1 MVLRCFWEFDL
12 SHSVW
17 TWADRV
23 ISALDQTWLWMGAC
37 WNHPETCNTTQE
49 WWEARS
55 NPDVW
60 FQLISTDFNLSQTSK
75 NQPTSNIHQT
85 ANRNNFKPPQGHQ
98 AALDPG
104 LCVSS
109 SCCVVSKNSCPP
121 GQDGRFHHP
130 DESCCGFLQGPLK
143 SHWRAIEVA
152 HRHQEYSQMFKGK
165 SLAVLT
171 SVLVRDSGRCG
182 KPTRKTRRGT
192 HGAGKELGW
201 IVG

>member
-104 LCVSS
+104 LCVFQVAAA
-109 SCCVVSKNSCPP
+109 SCRKTHAP
-121 GQDGRFHHP
+121 QGRTGDSTIQMNPAADF
-130 DESCCGFLQGPLK
+130 CRG
-143 SHWRAIEVA
+143 HWRAIEEPLKLRTDIRSILRCSRARASQFWLLSWSVTQADVA
-152 HRHQEYSQMFKGK
+152 SQPEKHAEVPMGQ
-165 SLAVLT
+165 A
-171 SVLVRDSGRCG
+171 RN
-182 KPTRKTRRGT
+182 
-192 HGAGKELGW
+192 
-201 IVG
+201 